1 MANIEVATWDELLAA
16 IANFTD
22 GNTIKLT
29 ADINLTQDHPTGV
42 AKISL
47 AANKTY
53 IIDGG
58 YTENGVDKRH
68 VIKGLSNSLDDP
80 DDIFF
85 AADETTG
92 FKLLHLDFLNI
103 SLSNGD
109 FYKNTNANA
118 QRVEFTDC
126 RFLGKRTGTS
136 FLVNSPHIL
145 FQSCSFEVPWQG
157 LGETTLT
164 WTSLAPK
171 AASAS
176 DQTDYTAN
184 FCRFIEHYT
193 GWTIPRYSCNTM
205 NTITWS
211 CAFFKMSGCRVEGD
225 MVVSNYA
232 QTSKGSAI
240 PCDILH
246 QENANNYTPTAM
258 NVLDVEITST
268 TNNTVGGYGYWFGIY
283 VNRVVNSNGD
293 LVSSWTNGYNVST
306 STGTKPKPL
315 IATVAEVENAEWLH
329 KHGFDIAYP

>member
-1 MANIEVATWDELLAA
+1 MANVEVSTWPELLTA
-16 IANFTD
+16 IAGFTD
-22 GNTIKLT
+22 GDTIKLI
-29 ADINLTQDHPTGV
+29 ADIDLTEDYSMGV
-42 AKISL
+42 EKITL
-47 AANKTY
+47 AADKTF

-58 YTENGVDKRH
+58 FENGTSVGNH
-68 VIKGLSNSLDDP
+68 TIKGLSSNLTTP
-80 DDIFF
+80 DNIFE
-85 AADETTG
+85 AAGATTG
-92 FKLLHLDFLNI
+92 FILRNIDFLNI
-103 SLSNGD
+103 NLSGGD
-109 FYKNTNANA
+109 FYKNTDANA
-118 QRVEFTDC
+118 PTVEFTHV
-126 RFLGKRTGTS
+126 RFLGQRTGPS
-136 FLVNSPHIL
+136 YLVNAQHIL

-315 IATVAEVENAEWLH
+315 IATVAEAENTEWLH

>member
-1 MANIEVATWDELLAA
+1 MANVEVSTWAELLTA
-16 IANFTD
+16 IENFVD

-29 ADINLTQDHPTGV
+29 ADIDLTEDYPTGV
-42 AKISL
+42 DKITL
-47 AANKTY
+47 AAGKTFN
-53 IIDGG
+53 IDGG
-58 YTENGVDKRH
+58 YTAGSTITNH
-68 VIKGLSNSLDDP
+68 TIKGLSNNLTTP
-80 DDIFF
+80 DNLFE
-85 AADETTG
+85 AAAATTG
-92 FKLLHLDFLNI
+92 FMLKNIDFYNLN
-103 SLSNGD
+103 LANGD
-109 FYKNTNANA
+109 FYKNTDANA

-126 RFLGKRTGTS
+126 RFLGKRTGAS

-193 GWTIPRYSCNTM
+193 GWTIPKYSYNTM

-232 QTSKGSAI
+232 QSSKGSAI

-246 QENANNYTPTAM
+246 QANANNYTPTAM
-258 NVLDVEITST
+258 NVLDVEITSMT
-268 TNNTVGGYGYWFGIY
+268 ANTVGGYGYWFGLY
-283 VNRVVNSNGD
+283 VDRIVNSNGD
-293 LVSSWTNGYNVST
+293 PVESWTNGYNVST

-315 IATVAEVENAEWLH
+315 IATVAEAENAKWLH
-329 KHGFDIAYP
+329 EHGFDIAYP